1 MINAFGTYHP
11 LVNFTFFFGAIGFGM
26 FINHPFFIAVSYL
39 CSICL
44 YFLLTRNS
52 SKKFIFISI
61 ILIVSISFF
70 NAVMNPMGNTVLF
83 VWILNRN
90 FTLESLIYGAFI
102 GLNCSSIMLWFSCYN
117 AIMTNDKFMY
127 LFSKFAPSITLVLS
141 MTLRIVPKLENK
153 TKTII
158 NARNCIGKTIDNN
171 SYKEKIKNGT
181 EVLSILTS
189 CALED
194 AVITADSMRSR
205 GYVSKGRT
213 NYIVYNRTI
222 RDKILNIIFILL
234 VLLIMP
240 CALKGGMSIQYIPQ
254 IIFPKIDIF
263 TIIALISYFIFLFI
277 PIAIEISEDIIWHIL
292 KSKI

>member
-1 MINAFGTYHP
+1 MRNTFGTYHP
-11 LVNFTFFFGAIGFGM
+11 LINFIFFAGAIGFGM
-26 FINHPFFIAVSYL
+26 FINHPFFIAMSYL
-39 CSICL
+39 CSVCF
-44 YFLLTRNS
+44 YFLLTKNKSR
-52 SKKFIFISI
+52 KFIFTSI
-61 ILIVSISFF
+61 ILSMSISFF
-70 NAVMNPMGNTVLF
+70 NAVMNPMGDTVLF
-83 VWILNRN
+83 VWINNRN
-90 FTLESLIYGAFI
+90 FTLESLIYGAVI
-102 GLNCSSIMLWFSCYN
+102 GFNCASIILWFCCYN
-117 AIMTNDKFMY
+117 IIMTNDKFMY

-153 TKTII
+153 TKAII
-158 NARNCIGKTIDNN
+158 NARNCIGKTIDNKSN
-171 SYKEKIKNGT
+171 KEKVKNGI

-213 NYIVYNRTI
+213 NYMVYNKTL
-222 RDKILNIIFILL
+222 RDKILKTIFILL
-234 VLLIMP
+234 ILLIIP
-240 CALKGGMSIQYIPQ
+240 CAIKGGMNVQYIPK

-263 TIIALISYFIFLFI
+263 TIIALIAYFIFLFI